1 MDDDCIV
8 IEESP
13 THSPLRPST
22 AQQSVYEGTSTP
34 VRQSGARQEG
44 AIRNVKNGPEL
55 TTISPEGN
63 SSINL
68 HRMTSGA
75 TFINLTVSPSDDPS
89 TVCLRNLPPNEVR
102 DTRGTPSQ
110 MNQRPGIITD
120 YDSSSSAQIGRQ
132 SSSAMSQYS
141 PQVPISNVQGSHSI
155 SHQPSSEEQASEQ
168 VFLSDARTEPPPGV
182 TGQTNSPPS
191 MTSATA
197 IAQTS
202 SSVAALS
209 DERVSVNAAVLSQV
223 IELAARS
230 CFMPNGGDAY
240 QYLLSLLIT
249 VPPSSQSQVEGVNPP
264 GQIQSNSDNT
274 ISDSNIVMSQATNEV
289 VNGNQPR
296 SHSSP
301 QPALVSQPHSSP
313 QPALVTQPDVVI
325 VEEEHN
331 RSHLSQTSQNTRAEV
346 ADESVSVSRN
356 DSLILEDIYAF
367 DLTLTESPNE
377 SLNNEMGQ
385 STSHKACVLGKRTN
399 NGTES
404 VGEHPK
410 KIAKFGDEKGE
421 DGTICQ
427 NVSDPKQ
434 CQGSSSQEQRPSIV
448 SMSGEC
454 LHAHSLFSLPY
465 IRKFSAAEISVS

>member
-63 SSINL
+63 GSINL
-68 HRMTSGA
+68 QRMTSGA

-102 DTRGTPSQ
+102 DARGTSSQ

-120 YDSSSSAQIGRQ
+120 YDSSSSTQIGSQ
-132 SSSAMSQYS
+132 SNSAMSQYS
-141 PQVPISNVQGSHSI
+141 PQVPISNVQGSSSI

-168 VFLSDARTEPPPGV
+168 VFLSDAKTEPSPGD

-249 VPPSSQSQVEGVNPP
+249 VPPSSQSQVEGVNSP

-289 VNGNQPR
+289 VNVNQPR
-296 SHSSP
+296 PHSSP
-301 QPALVSQPHSSP
+301 QPALVTQPHSSP
-313 QPALVTQPDVVI
+313 QPALVSQPDVVI

-331 RSHLSQTSQNTRAEV
+331 RSHLSQTSPNTRAEV
-346 ADESVSVSRN
+346 ANESVSVSRN
-356 DSLILEDIYAF
+356 DSLILEDAF

-377 SLNNEMGQ
+377 SLNDEMGQ

-410 KIAKFGDEKGE
+410 KMAKFGDEKGD

-427 NVSDPKQ
+427 TVSDPKQ
-434 CQGSSSQEQRPSIV
+434 SQGSSSQEQRPSIV
-448 SMSGEC
+448 SLLGEC

-465 IRKFSAAEISVS
+465 IGKFSAAEISIS